1 MAHPMTRYTELTP
14 NCGTGGPQRGGPP
27 GPPGMMRAASGRPG
41 GVQADVWSR
50 GTQQAPLTPGGPLSG
65 IQLHKTQ
72 NSFKVGCRWSAIC
85 VSRVVDRVCAQPCAA
100 TSATSQA
107 CRLLG

>member
-1 MAHPMTRYTELTP
+1 MLQTVSKSHVERVCNGPHGVTLSRHLDV
-14 NCGTGGPQRGGPP
+14 GTGGPQRGGPP

-72 NSFKVGCRWSAIC
+72 NSFKVGRS
-85 VSRVVDRVCAQPCAA
+85 VRSSDQ
-100 TSATSQA
+100 
-107 CRLLG
+107 